1 MVREGEVSCAARL
14 ASSCGQS
21 AADHSRRSW
30 QQRIAIARVFLKNP
44 PILIL
49 DAATS
54 SLDTFAEAAVQDA
67 LGRLSRGRTTIIIA
81 HRLTTIRHAT
91 MICYLEKGRIVESG
105 THDDLVAKDGR
116 YRALLAVANG
126 NLTEA

>member
-1 MVREGEVSCAARL
+1 MEREGEVSCAARL
-14 ASSCGQS
+14 ASSRGQS

-49 DAATS
+49 DEATS

-91 MICYLEKGRIVESG
+91 MICYLEDGRIVESG
-105 THDDLVAKDGR
+105 SHDELVTRNGR
-116 YRALLAVANG
+116 YRALLAIAQG
-126 NLTEA
+126 H